1 MSGTGFGTATTTATA
16 AAGAPIKI
24 IYFSGAK
31 QTGTEGSILPNP
43 IVAQARDTYGNG
55 VPGVTINFTAN
66 NGGVPNPSS
75 MVTNAKGLASTTLQ
89 LPATVATVTVTAS
102 SVGFKNVNIVEY
114 SVAPSAITTGVNP
127 AVFTETGQ

>member
-1 MSGTGFGTATTTATA
+1 
-16 AAGAPIKI
+16 
-24 IYFSGAK
+24 
-31 QTGTEGSILPNP
+31 
-43 IVAQARDTYGNG
+43 
-55 VPGVTINFTAN
+55 
-66 NGGVPNPSS
+66 